1 MTTART
7 AAEEQVHG
15 LGANPARRRT
25 WRLGCNTDETAYHVV
40 SSCIT
45 QEYTARHD
53 CIVHHLIR
61 SILTRCRHH
70 RDEPGR
76 RIRVRGRRVSP
87 AEHRAPREN
96 RGSEIR
102 QELDTAHNRTNVNSV
117 PKDLNISEVLGRMF
131 KAPVKLTVMVVGA
144 LGEIVETP
152 TLAATYQHLQ
162 QLGVTKNGIRKL
174 EKQCSRSVAMSLA
187 KIIMRRL
194 LCGRGTT
201 PP

>member
-61 SILTRCRHH
+61 SILVGTHAPEHVHAQLRPDVVIIATNPDVVYVFEVDVSHLQNIELQEKIEEVRYGKNSIQHITE
-70 RDEPGR
+70 RTSTPYP
-76 RIRVRGRRVSP
+76 RILTSP
-87 AEHRAPREN
+87 KSWAGCLRHRAVIYYRYLCLL
-96 RGSEIR
+96 RFI
-102 QELDTAHNRTNVNSV
+102 
-117 PKDLNISEVLGRMF
+117 
-131 KAPVKLTVMVVGA
+131 
-144 LGEIVETP
+144 
-152 TLAATYQHLQ
+152 
-162 QLGVTKNGIRKL
+162 
-174 EKQCSRSVAMSLA
+174 
-187 KIIMRRL
+187 KI
-194 LCGRGTT
+194 
-201 PP
+201 